1 MVMKST
7 MPANKIIRGHGRG
20 SQQSSAVQQRRK
32 KGTAAPLSSLP
43 EVKNGCSRDGYTQA
57 PKSNAIDKI
66 TTKEISTAKL
76 KNASQRIHRSKAVN
90 FVRLRNTPITTR
102 PIPSEEKIQT

>member
-32 KGTAAPLSSLP
+32 NGTAAPLSSLP
-43 EVKNGCSRDGYTQA
+43 EVKNGCSRDGYGQGRKSIFEAVAVRSPNVWRFQA
-57 PKSNAIDKI
+57 NQSAIGMTADP
-66 TTKEISTAKL
+66 ISAATDARCGRTAL
-76 KNASQRIHRSKAVN
+76 VWLRFRI
-90 FVRLRNTPITTR
+90 
-102 PIPSEEKIQT
+102 